1 MAFMYNNVVFVVFLL
16 LPFLLSTFFCFYIIK
31 PQSHTNVIKHVNWH
45 LPFYRQENK
54 EYINKKKTNTQTR
67 K

>member
-1 MAFMYNNVVFVVFLL
+1 YKFSIESKR
-16 LPFLLSTFFCFYIIK
+16 LPPSLSGEPFFCFYIIK

>member
-1 MAFMYNNVVFVVFLL
+1 MYNNVVFVVFLL

-54 EYINKKKTNTQTR
+54 EYINK
-67 K
+67 